1 MFDSIKI
8 KSIYR
13 TKNDDFDED
22 FLIPL
27 LKNCKTYYRGTGYFN
42 IQALIN
48 ISKGLIP
55 FVSTH
60 LITPFNKWT

>member
-27 LKNCKTYYRGTGYFN
+27 LKNCKTYYRGTVLASG
-42 IQALIN
+42 
-48 ISKGLIP
+48 
-55 FVSTH
+55 
-60 LITPFNKWT
+60 